1 MIGAAAIAL
10 PRLDINGIDAILG
23 VRRFERPTLR
33 MCRVDTG
40 QEACADQ
47 YGSRDSRSAEE
58 VHFGLRFTPLS
69 GAVLVNE
76 LDASLFDR
84 ALARGDR
91 SLRFP
96 LAWLDARISR
106 IDPFRQNFLNERR

>member
-1 MIGAAAIAL
+1 
-10 PRLDINGIDAILG
+10 
-23 VRRFERPTLR
+23 LR